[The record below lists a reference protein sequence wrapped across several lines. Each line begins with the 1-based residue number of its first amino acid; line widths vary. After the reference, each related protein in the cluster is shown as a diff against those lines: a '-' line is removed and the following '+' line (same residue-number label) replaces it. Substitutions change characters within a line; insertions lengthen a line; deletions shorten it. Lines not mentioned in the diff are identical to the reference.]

1 MEKLRESPLRKAI
14 IWSYE
19 RGTLPYDII
28 CGLILAF
35 IFFVPRSCFIKP
47 RNEVQ
52 KFGTH
57 GTAIQTPANPGQS
70 MPAGGAK

>member
-1 MEKLRESPLRKAI
+1 MARFGAVLRKSL

-35 IFFVPRSCFIKP
+35 IFFTPRSCFLP
-47 RNEVQ
+47 HRTGAQ
-52 KFGTH
+52 KSG
-57 GTAIQTPANPGQS
+57 AQTISTLTGHPETRTSAQH
-70 MPAGGAK
+70 

>member
-1 MEKLRESPLRKAI
+1 MEKKNGLARNLL

-35 IFFVPRSCFIKP
+35 IFFVPRSCFAP
-47 RNEVQ
+47 RRSQNPQ
-52 KFGTH
+52 STP
-57 GTAIQTPANPGQS
+57 TQTLSKNPGELPQKN
-70 MPAGGAK
+70 GDHRN